1 VAFVTVSGTRDSE
14 AALGVRGSKGTT
26 LILNDMVGNIRKTS
40 GFGGWF
46 LRLLRFAGDA
56 PRIPVPVKLT
66 MVKDKAALAA
76 QLLRWAEL
84 PPLKRILVSHG
95 STIEDDPSGA
105 FRKLAASLA

>member
-46 LRLLRFAGDA
+46 LRTLCR
-56 PRIPVPVKLT
+56 
-66 MVKDKAALAA
+66 
-76 QLLRWAEL
+76 
-84 PPLKRILVSHG
+84 
-95 STIEDDPSGA
+95 
-105 FRKLAASLA
+105 